1 MKKFYSI
8 HFNNDF
14 KPLYFLLTRFPS
26 PLKATKIVN
35 RPKFILHGCISTA
48 RGTSKSRLASINS
61 KADCAMISTL
71 RVKYIK
77 LYYTRI
83 IYLYIFIFLSRKTIF
98 HRHQINQTK
107 ESKSSCAHVYSF
119 KRNTDQVLEF
129 CLFFFS

>member
-1 MKKFYSI
+1 MKKLYY
-8 HFNNDF
+8 DF
-14 KPLYFLLTRFPS
+14 KPLYFLFTRFPS

-35 RPKFILHGCISTA
+35 HSKFILHGCISTA

-83 IYLYIFIFLSRKTIF
+83 IYIFIFLSQKTIF
-98 HRHQINQTK
+98 RLHRINQTK
-107 ESKSSCAHVYSF
+107 ESKSSCAHVYSI
-119 KRNTDQVLEF
+119 TI
-129 CLFFFS
+129 